1 MKKKT
6 INLKEASFTQA
17 INISA
22 QWCKEWGED
31 LLSEE
36 VLADRIAELTKTRN
50 GLRGFFAYA
59 LSDKDCFLLD
69 KLPFSLI
76 YKLNEGGDAVTD
88 IVVKNLIMSSAQIII
103 HRRDNNHEYEITS
116 ENISDR
122 CKAILRLLETKSV
135 TKSVNQVLRDL
146 DNIGN
151 SFDNSVKYD
160 SEQKEFIKK
169 QILDEK
175 LKIYGLENI
184 RVVDA
189 SVMPEITSGNLN
201 APTLMIAERA
211 AEFILN

>member
-1 MKKKT
+1 MEKKT
-6 INLKEASFTQA
+6 INFKEASFTQA

-22 QWCKEWGED
+22 QWCKEWAED

-36 VLADRIAELTKTRN
+36 VLADRIAELIKTRN

-76 YKLNEGGDAVTD
+76 YKLNEDGDDVVD

-103 HRRDNNHEYEITS
+103 HRREKNNEYEKTS

-122 CKAILRLLETKSV
+122 CKGILRLLETKLV
-135 TKSVNQVLRDL
+135 TKKVNQVFKDL
-146 DNIGN
+146 SNMGN

-160 SEQKEFIKK
+160 AEQKEFIKK
-169 QILDEK
+169 QILD
-175 LKIYGLENI
+175 I
-184 RVVDA
+184 
-189 SVMPEITSGNLN
+189 SQ
-201 APTLMIAERA
+201 
-211 AEFILN
+211 

>member
-1 MKKKT
+1 MEKKT

-22 QWCKEWGED
+22 RWCKEWGED

-36 VLADRIAELTKTRN
+36 VLSDRIAELIKTRN

-76 YKLNEGGDAVTD
+76 YKLNEGGDVIAE

-103 HRRDNNHEYEITS
+103 HRRENNQEYEETS

-122 CKAILRLLETKSV
+122 CKGILRQLDTKLV
-135 TKSVNQVLRDL
+135 AKSVNQVIKDL
-146 DNIGN
+146 DNMGN
-151 SFDNSVKYD
+151 SFDNSIKYD
-160 SEQKEFIKK
+160 LEQKEYIKK
-169 QILDEK
+169 QIHD
-175 LKIYGLENI
+175 
-184 RVVDA
+184 
-189 SVMPEITSGNLN
+189 
-201 APTLMIAERA
+201 IAQ
-211 AEFILN
+211 